1 MTPVLGILA
10 ALLTL
15 GCAAALVRVHTLPT
29 GYSPVSNAV
38 SDYGVGPVARYYRW
52 QTAALAY
59 AALLLAAALAR
70 TVQPVPQLLVFLL
83 MTFAAARL
91 LIPSFPTDLDRSR
104 PTATGR
110 IHLLLAGVAFASIA
124 WCAAALPDRV
134 HWANLH
140 GTLVVLGWLVVATAL
155 ACGLTVLVR
164 RAAPFFGLV
173 ERLFYAATILWFLV
187 VSLHFA

>member
-1 MTPVLGILA
+1 MTPVLGVLG

-15 GCAAALVRVHTLPT
+15 TCAAVLVRADTLPT

-38 SDYGVGPVARYYRW
+38 SDYGVGSFARYYRW

-59 AALLLAAALAR
+59 AALILAAALAR
-70 TVQPVPQLLVFLL
+70 TVHPVPQLLVFLL

-91 LIPSFPTDLDRSR
+91 VIPSFPTDLDRSR

-110 IHLLLAGVAFASIA
+110 IHLLLAGIAFASIA
-124 WCAAALPDRV
+124 WCAVALPDRV
-134 HWANLH
+134 DWSSLH
-140 GTLVVLGWLVVATAL
+140 GTLVVLGWLIVAAAV
-155 ACGLTVLVR
+155 ACALTVLLPS
-164 RAAPFFGLV
+164 AKPFFGLV

-187 VSLHFA
+187 VSLHFV